1 MNENEV
7 IFHADRSDD
16 ESNKARQYSD
26 AKTWIVESY
35 SPKTTR
41 RMIELGAPVTASL
54 IDGHLFELDARQ
66 LIEFVAASSG
76 LIVEF
81 RNRRR
86 AQLTPEQ
93 TEAKRQRMAELNA
106 RQRVAA

>member
-16 ESNKARQYSD
+16 ATGKARNYDD
-26 AKTWIVESY
+26 AGAWTVESY

-54 IDGHLFELDARQ
+54 IDGHLFELDAKL
-66 LIEFVAASSG
+66 LIEFVAESAG

-86 AQLTPEQ
+86 AQLSPEHA
-93 TEAKRQRMAELNA
+93 EERRLRMAAMNA
-106 RQRVAA
+106 AQRVKV